1 MNNDDLRRGS
11 DDESRTRPS
20 DTPNADPQVNVPE
33 FPEFGELPGFT
44 SLPDLAPLPELAPL
58 PDFGDFLNDTPPVI
72 PDEAVAG
79 PADSENSPSTDLF
92 PGVAP
97 LPELTPLPA
106 ITDLLPDAASSPGD
120 EAAQAEGGNNW
131 PQVEDIP
138 TTASLPLPDAFP
150 EVEAA
155 PTPTE
160 TVAAAA
166 ATASSRRAPDGGQK
180 STISLSTALELS
192 RTRVDKTAIKR
203 KPSVVMIVLGCI
215 LALNVAVSLFSPGR
229 SGSSSTPS
237 SHQTTS
243 STSTATNTE
252 EREHAANLPA
262 RAPGYRGSA
271 TNTHS
276 ISPQWSSGV
285 ATAWTLPIPEQHS
298 TLPPQV
304 YVDGSTVYLV
314 GPGSPEGEAS
324 QAVTVTAYDVSG
336 EQPALLWSSTGPSA
350 SGVSSPYTPAFV
362 SSEDSVF
369 FHDVIIDKTTG
380 EQTPAPWGTA
390 VPLAYA
396 DGILVTCTP
405 PSTCNGWTHASGEWT
420 TLWTTPTGQLSS
432 SGLVQYFLDYVPSQF
447 ALSGSGEH
455 ASVLVPTRSSQIPQI
470 IHIHTGELT
479 ELSSPGNDSKSH
491 SVEVASDGYLVF
503 ESVKSHGSLFDSD
516 GTLQSTFSAPRM
528 LLLPTVSDDGTY
540 PSISDLKNYMTEG
553 EAKWSSGTVKLDR
566 DNDCK
571 LVATLSGGGST
582 RKTHL
587 PEELRRY
594 ATEYCVMKPQ
604 QLRVSAD
611 GSALYIDAFTR
622 EQKSK
627 YFIDI
632 ANGLTYTSSD
642 VNAANQLTWVFDDM
656 LIGMTES
663 GLKAFVPAS
672 S

>member
-11 DDESRTRPS
+11 NDESRTRPS

-44 SLPDLAPLPELAPL
+44 PLPDLAPLPELAPL

-72 PDEAVAG
+72 PDEAVAS
-79 PADSENSPSTDLF
+79 PADSESSPTTDLF
-92 PGVAP
+92 PGVAS

-160 TVAAAA
+160 TVSAAA

-252 EREHAANLPA
+252 EREHAANLPD

-276 ISPQWSSGV
+276 ISAQW
-285 ATAWTLPIPEQHS
+285 A
-298 TLPPQV
+298 
-304 YVDGSTVYLV
+304 
-314 GPGSPEGEAS
+314 
-324 QAVTVTAYDVSG
+324 
-336 EQPALLWSSTGPSA
+336 
-350 SGVSSPYTPAFV
+350 
-362 SSEDSVF
+362 
-369 FHDVIIDKTTG
+369 
-380 EQTPAPWGTA
+380 
-390 VPLAYA
+390 
-396 DGILVTCTP
+396 
-405 PSTCNGWTHASGEWT
+405 
-420 TLWTTPTGQLSS
+420 
-432 SGLVQYFLDYVPSQF
+432 
-447 ALSGSGEH
+447 
-455 ASVLVPTRSSQIPQI
+455 
-470 IHIHTGELT
+470 
-479 ELSSPGNDSKSH
+479 
-491 SVEVASDGYLVF
+491 
-503 ESVKSHGSLFDSD
+503 
-516 GTLQSTFSAPRM
+516 
-528 LLLPTVSDDGTY
+528 
-540 PSISDLKNYMTEG
+540 
-553 EAKWSSGTVKLDR
+553 
-566 DNDCK
+566 
-571 LVATLSGGGST
+571 
-582 RKTHL
+582 
-587 PEELRRY
+587 
-594 ATEYCVMKPQ
+594 
-604 QLRVSAD
+604 
-611 GSALYIDAFTR
+611 
-622 EQKSK
+622 
-627 YFIDI
+627 
-632 ANGLTYTSSD
+632 
-642 VNAANQLTWVFDDM
+642 
-656 LIGMTES
+656 
-663 GLKAFVPAS
+663 
-672 S
+672 

>member
-1 MNNDDLRRGS
+1 MSNDDFPRS
-11 DDESRTRPS
+11 PDDEAPSRPS
-20 DTPNADPQVNVPE
+20 DGRDGEPLADTPD

-44 SLPDLAPLPELAPL
+44 PLPDLAPLPELAPL
-58 PDFGDFLNDTPPVI
+58 PDFGDLLNDTPPVI
-72 PDEAVAG
+72 SDEAVAG
-79 PADSENSPSTDLF
+79 PADSESSPATDLF
-92 PGVAP
+92 PGVVV

-106 ITDLLPDAASSPGD
+106 VTDLLPDATSSPGD

-160 TVAAAA
+160 TVSTAA
-166 ATASSRRAPDGGQK
+166 ATASSRRMSKGDRTP
-180 STISLSTALELS
+180 TALRAPAPEPS
-192 RTRVDKTAIKR
+192 RTRVDKTVVKR

-215 LALNVAVSLFSPGR
+215 LALNVAVSLFSPSR

-237 SHQTTS
+237 SHQTS
-243 STSTATNTE
+243 SSASAATNTE
-252 EREHAANLPA
+252 VREHAANLPT
-262 RAPGYRGSA
+262 RATGYRGSA

-298 TLPPQV
+298 ALPPQV

-350 SGVSSPYTPAFV
+350 SDVSSPYTPAFV
-362 SSEDSVF
+362 SSKDSVF

-447 ALSGSGEH
+447 ALSGSREP

-479 ELSSPGNDSKSH
+479 ELSIPGNDSESR

-503 ESVKSHGSLFDSD
+503 ENDKSRGLLFNSD
-516 GTLQSTFSAPRM
+516 GSLQSTFSARHV
-528 LLLPTVSDDGTY
+528 LGLPTVSDDGTY
-540 PSISDLKNYMTEG
+540 PSISGLKNYMTEG
-553 EAKWSSGTVKLDR
+553 KARWSSGTVELDR
-566 DNDCK
+566 DNNCK
-571 LVATLSGGGST
+571 LVATLSAGGST

-622 EQKSK
+622 EHKSK

-656 LIGMTES
+656 MIGLTDN

>member
-44 SLPDLAPLPELAPL
+44 PLPDLAPLPELAPL
-58 PDFGDFLNDTPPVI
+58 PDFGDFLNDTPSVI

-79 PADSENSPSTDLF
+79 PADSESSPATDLF
-92 PGVAP
+92 PGVAS

-106 ITDLLPDAASSPGD
+106 VTDLLPDAASSPGD

-138 TTASLPLPDAFP
+138 TTASLPLPHAVP
-150 EVEAA
+150 GVEAA

-160 TVAAAA
+160 TVSAAA

-192 RTRVDKTAIKR
+192 RTRVDKTAVKR

-237 SHQTTS
+237 SHQTS
-243 STSTATNTE
+243 SSASAATNTE
-252 EREHAANLPA
+252 VREHAANLPA

-276 ISPQWSSGV
+276 ISPQWASGV

-298 TLPPQV
+298 ALPPQV

-314 GPGSPEGEAS
+314 GPGSPDGEAS

-350 SGVSSPYTPAFV
+350 SDVSSPYTPAFV

-369 FHDVIIDKTTG
+369 FRDVIIDKTTG
-380 EQTPAPWGTA
+380 EQTQAPWGA
-390 VPLAYA
+390 AFPLAYA

-405 PSTCNGWTHASGEWT
+405 PSTCNGWTRAAGEWT
-420 TLWTTPTGQLSS
+420 TLWATPTGQLSE
-432 SGLVQYFLDYVPSQF
+432 SGLVQHFLDYVPSQF
-447 ALSGSGEH
+447 VLSGSGEH
-455 ASVLVPTRSSQIPQI
+455 TSALLPTHFSQRPQI
-470 IHIHTGELT
+470 IRAVWG
-479 ELSSPGNDSKSH
+479 
-491 SVEVASDGYLVF
+491 
-503 ESVKSHGSLFDSD
+503 
-516 GTLQSTFSAPRM
+516 QS
-528 LLLPTVSDDGTY
+528 
-540 PSISDLKNYMTEG
+540 
-553 EAKWSSGTVKLDR
+553 
-566 DNDCK
+566 
-571 LVATLSGGGST
+571 
-582 RKTHL
+582 
-587 PEELRRY
+587 
-594 ATEYCVMKPQ
+594 
-604 QLRVSAD
+604 
-611 GSALYIDAFTR
+611 
-622 EQKSK
+622 
-627 YFIDI
+627 
-632 ANGLTYTSSD
+632 
-642 VNAANQLTWVFDDM
+642 
-656 LIGMTES
+656 
-663 GLKAFVPAS
+663 
-672 S
+672 

>member
-44 SLPDLAPLPELAPL
+44 PLPDLAPLPELAPL
-58 PDFGDFLNDTPPVI
+58 PDFGDFLNDTPSVITEPLTQDATLPSDADTPVETGI
-72 PDEAVAG
+72 AW
-79 PADSENSPSTDLF
+79 
-92 PGVAP
+92 P
-97 LPELTPLPA
+97 L
-106 ITDLLPDAASSPGD
+106 
-120 EAAQAEGGNNW
+120 
-131 PQVEDIP
+131 VEDTPAEDVRGESLAVDAIAAA
-138 TTASLPLPDAFP
+138 ASLPAPVPLPHAVP
-150 EVEAA
+150 GVEAA

-160 TVAAAA
+160 TVSAAA

-192 RTRVDKTAIKR
+192 RTRVDMTAVKR

-215 LALNVAVSLFSPGR
+215 IALNVAVSLFSPGR

-237 SHQTTS
+237 SHQTS
-243 STSTATNTE
+243 SSASAATNTG

-298 TLPPQV
+298 ALPPQV

-314 GPGSPEGEAS
+314 GPGSPDGEAS

-336 EQPALLWSSTGPSA
+336 VQPALLWSSTGPSA
-350 SGVSSPYTPAFV
+350 SDVSSPYTPAFV

-369 FHDVIIDKTTG
+369 FRDVIIDKTTG

-390 VPLAYA
+390 FPLAYA

-405 PSTCNGWTHASGEWT
+405 PSTCNGWTRAADEWT
-420 TLWTTPTGQLSS
+420 TLWTTPTGQLSE
-432 SGLVQYFLDYVPSQF
+432 SGLVQHFLDYVPSQF
-447 ALSGSGEH
+447 VLSGSGEH
-455 ASVLVPTRSSQIPQI
+455 TSALLPTHFSQHPQI
-470 IHIHTGELT
+470 IRIHTGELT
-479 ELSSPGNDSKSH
+479 TLSGSDEDSTSP

-516 GTLQSTFSAPRM
+516 GNLQSTFSAPRM
-528 LLLPTVSDDGTY
+528 LILPVVSDDGTY
-540 PSISDLKNYMTEG
+540 PSISGLEKYMTEG
-553 EAKWSSGTVKLDR
+553 EAKWSSGTVELDL
-566 DNDCK
+566 DNDCM
-571 LVATLSGGGST
+571 LVATLSAGRST

-587 PEELRRY
+587 PDELRRY
-594 ATEYCVMKPQ
+594 ATEYCVMKPR

-622 EQKSK
+622 ENKSK

-632 ANGLTYTSSD
+632 ANGLTYTSSEL
-642 VNAANQLTWVFDDM
+642 NAMDKTMWVFDDM
-656 LIGMTES
+656 IIGLTES
-663 GLKAFVPAS
+663 EIKAFVPAS